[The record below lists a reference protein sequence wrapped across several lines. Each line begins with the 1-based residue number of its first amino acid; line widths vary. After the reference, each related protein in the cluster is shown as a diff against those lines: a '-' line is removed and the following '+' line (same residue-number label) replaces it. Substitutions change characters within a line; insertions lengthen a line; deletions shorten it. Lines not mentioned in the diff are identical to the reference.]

1 MPRGRDAKLVAVEG
15 KLVSWIQERI
25 AAGHR
30 VTTRM
35 ARVRAGRFAEEMD
48 CVHVCKFSSTWLRAF
63 MRRDGLSLR
72 RRTRKKNQAIEDVLE
87 VEARFQASMR
97 RFEGVP
103 PERRFNFDQV
113 PLPLMCCGSSRRTI
127 ANRGAKEVW
136 VRQPRDDS
144 DKRQATVHLT
154 LRAGG
159 EAPQP
164 KPILVFRGKGL
175 RISEAERNAWDPRV
189 HVLFQPR
196 AWVDRPTMEAIVGLY
211 ADSPAIDKHHK
222 NNLFLCDNLDA
233 HKHAAG
239 APRGSCPLA

>member
-1 MPRGRDAKLVAVEG
+1 MDTLRKWVSPATASRLIASLEGGEKGGKGVGATARKLPRGRDAKLVAVEG

-63 MRRDGLSLR
+63 MRRNGLSLR

-136 VRQPRDDS
+136 VRR
-144 DKRQATVHLT
+144 
-154 LRAGG
+154 
-159 EAPQP
+159 
-164 KPILVFRGKGL
+164 
-175 RISEAERNAWDPRV
+175 
-189 HVLFQPR
+189 
-196 AWVDRPTMEAIVGLY
+196 
-211 ADSPAIDKHHK
+211 
-222 NNLFLCDNLDA
+222 
-233 HKHAAG
+233 
-239 APRGSCPLA
+239 